1 MNIRPATPDDCTALA
16 ALDAQSNPATWSQAQ
31 FLSALAQ
38 SCNHIL
44 LAEHADGS
52 IQGFIVWQTLPDES
66 ELHLIATAPEYRRQG
81 TASAL
86 LAHWFA
92 ATAPQT
98 RLLLEVR
105 QSNTAAQAL
114 YAKHGFSAAGIR
126 KNYYRTA
133 DGTGEHAVIMEKT
146 C

>member
-1 MNIRPATPDDCTALA
+1 MNIRPATPDDCAALA
-16 ALDAQSNPATWSQAQ
+16 ALDAQSNPAAWSQTQ
-31 FLSALAQ
+31 FSSALAQ
-38 SCNHIL
+38 SCNRIF
-44 LAEHADGS
+44 LAEHAGS
-52 IQGFIVWQTLPDES
+52 IQGFIVWQILPDES
-66 ELHLIATAPEYRRQG
+66 ELHLIATAPEHRRQG

-92 ATAPQT
+92 AVAPQT

-114 YAKHGFSAAGIR
+114 YTKHGFSVAGIR

-133 DGTGEHAVIMEKT
+133 DGAGEHAVIMEKT